1 MSYNNII
8 NYNYNYN
15 YNYIL
20 VAGPPQITSEVVEVV
35 GVMGQ
40 QVEVVAEFCSDP
52 GPIRNTWAW
61 DEVVLPS
68 GNQYQ
73 GEHPGTV
80 RGLQTLISTR
90 ITKIWPSI

>member
-1 MSYNNII
+1 MNCTVLYFTV
-8 NYNYNYN
+8 
-15 YNYIL
+15 L
-20 VAGPPQITSEVVEVV
+20 HCTVLLCTVL
-35 GVMGQ
+35 

-73 GEHPGTV
+73 GEE
-80 RGLQTLISTR
+80 RRFKDMS
-90 ITKIWPSI
+90 PSNFEMNMYKYCIVFLDAKHLYM

>member
-1 MSYNNII
+1 MP
-8 NYNYNYN
+8 
-15 YNYIL
+15 
-20 VAGPPQITSEVVEVV
+20 GPPQITSEVVEVA

-68 GNQYQ
+68 GNQYG

-80 RGLQTLISTR
+80 TVGADKNETLVFVHFSAQAASISISSVAIIKR
-90 ITKIWPSI
+90 RS

>member
-1 MSYNNII
+1 MFYH
-8 NYNYNYN
+8 
-15 YNYIL
+15 IL
-20 VAGPPQITSEVVEVV
+20 LSGPPQITSEVVEVA

-68 GNQYQ
+68 GNQYG
-73 GEHPGTV
+73 GESKFKVLQFSHEALV
-80 RGLQTLISTR
+80 R
-90 ITKIWPSI
+90 